1 MGAGVT
7 GFIGGSLGE
16 IGVFDAVDELKHAE
30 SATTGVEEA
39 LTEELAEEPE
49 PASEAADAKS
59 ISETVEDMP
68 NMHEELMD
76 PQMLDEILSGSYD
89 ELNGS
94 VSDMHSDPQMLLNS
108 LKESSG
114 VSEDII
120 SGLQKNVIDSESVI
134 RLGDL
139 MDSTG
144 DGAELFE
151 DLLPEESVRKS
162 IIKPADIM
170 KDSMEAFIK
179 SDNAIY
185 TSIKS
190 WASSGFRDFFYRI
203 GAKKGAPSPLGS
215 IEVLTKI
222 FFSGTKSDSDI
233 NPGKTIQGTTN
244 CLMDAVSDWNS
255 GSNDTASKLAAGE
268 YGDFYRTMD
277 QSFDAL
283 VSQKGPILQE
293 VKKSRPCSLSEMV
306 IEGYINDAGETSQ
319 AFNGGYNE
327 FFRRLW

>member
-1 MGAGVT
+1 M
-7 GFIGGSLGE
+7 
-16 IGVFDAVDELKHAE
+16 
-30 SATTGVEEA
+30 EEA

-162 IIKPADIM
+162 IIKLR
-170 KDSMEAFIK
+170 
-179 SDNAIY
+179 
-185 TSIKS
+185 TS
-190 WASSGFRDFFYRI
+190 
-203 GAKKGAPSPLGS
+203 
-215 IEVLTKI
+215 
-222 FFSGTKSDSDI
+222 
-233 NPGKTIQGTTN
+233 
-244 CLMDAVSDWNS
+244 
-255 GSNDTASKLAAGE
+255 
-268 YGDFYRTMD
+268 
-277 QSFDAL
+277 
-283 VSQKGPILQE
+283 
-293 VKKSRPCSLSEMV
+293 
-306 IEGYINDAGETSQ
+306 
-319 AFNGGYNE
+319 
-327 FFRRLW
+327 